1 MQGFKLKSAAR
12 KLILDNALKHLFVS
26 IAFIVISTV
35 MSELQFRLPG
45 TSDAFT
51 RFLERIA
58 AGEIPAPQL
67 LFSNFRP
74 TGAALAVLLLLLL
87 PVLNTGFLSYC
98 LKTVRGAGSSYK
110 DILDGFQ
117 FFGKVLLIYIITSFF
132 TFLWSMLFIFPG
144 IAAYYRYR
152 QAYYILLDS
161 PEKGA
166 LQCIS
171 ESKRMMAGNK
181 LDLFLLDL
189 SFIGWYILDMAVVLL
204 IPSPFALPIVSIW
217 LTPYIGMTRAI
228 YFGQLESRLVV

>member
-1 MQGFKLKSAAR
+1 
-12 KLILDNALKHLFVS
+12 
-26 IAFIVISTV
+26 

-51 RFLERIA
+51 HFLERIA
-58 AGEIPAPQL
+58 AGEIPAFQL

-74 TGAALAVLLLLLL
+74 TGAALSILLALLL
-87 PVLNTGFLSYC
+87 PALNAGFLSYC
-98 LKTVRGAGSSYK
+98 LKTVRETGSSYK
-110 DILDGFQ
+110 DLLDGFQ
-117 FFGKVLLIYIITSFF
+117 FFGKVLLIYIITTVFI
-132 TFLWSMLFIFPG
+132 FLWSMLFVFPG

-152 QAYYILLDS
+152 QAYYILLES

-189 SFIGWYILDMAVVLL
+189 SFIGWYILDLAVVLL
-204 IPSPFALPIVSIW
+204 IPSPVALPIVSIW
-217 LTPYIGMTRAI
+217 LTPYMGLTRAA
-228 YFGQLESRLVV
+228 YYVQLESRLVV